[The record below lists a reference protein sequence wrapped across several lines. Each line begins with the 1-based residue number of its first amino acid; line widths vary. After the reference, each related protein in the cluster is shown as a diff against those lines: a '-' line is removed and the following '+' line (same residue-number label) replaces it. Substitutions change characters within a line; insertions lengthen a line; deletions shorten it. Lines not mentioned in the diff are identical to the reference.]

1 MHRTRTQFNV
11 NISTS
16 TIFTTKYLHFP
27 HISYLS
33 IQNLISYLVN
43 QVDALFNLSR
53 LTEHEFLHIWNI
65 IDIRIQKQLNKE
77 QFIYF
82 LHILNSRRRGR
93 AIPTGVPL
101 HIKERFL
108 SDVRYFSPLFL
119 CTVHR
124 H

>member
-1 MHRTRTQFNV
+1 
-11 NISTS
+11 
-16 TIFTTKYLHFP
+16 
-27 HISYLS
+27 
-33 IQNLISYLVN
+33 VN